1 MVNGRPRVSIGLPV
15 YNGERFLKQTI
26 DAILAQTFTDFE
38 LIIADNA
45 STDATSRICQDYAE
59 TDPRIRLVR
68 NERNIGISPNFNLV
82 ATLATAPYFKW
93 AADDDLH
100 MPDFVARC
108 VDVLDHDPST
118 VLAYTRATSI
128 DAAGRATSGSNWGHS
143 PLLHSSS
150 PHVRFGASLE
160 PPEGPM
166 PLQLFGVMRID
177 NLRQTRMFEAYPDAD
192 RALVSE
198 LSLLGRL
205 MEVPEP
211 LFLQREHARRHGN
224 LASRDRYASTAQWDP
239 RSKANRRIYPH
250 WRLLERHLDSV
261 RRAPLPHSE
270 RIRCYGAALP
280 WTVRHTSYFLEDI
293 VRAGG
298 SLPAVGPWIERMR
311 IRQSNKSWTRN
322 VRRAFHEISSRIP
335 EDATLVLIDE
345 AAFGNQTLERR
356 RVLPFIERE
365 GAYWGPPDD
374 DDTAILEFE
383 RMRTQG
389 ARYVVVGWPAFWW
402 LDYYAGFFKHVRAQ
416 STCILSTDRVFIFDF
431 GRNEGQ

>member
-1 MVNGRPRVSIGLPV
+1 V
-15 YNGERFLKQTI
+15 
-26 DAILAQTFTDFE
+26 
-38 LIIADNA
+38 
-45 STDATSRICQDYAE
+45 
-59 TDPRIRLVR
+59 
-68 NERNIGISPNFNLV
+68 
-82 ATLATAPYFKW
+82 
-93 AADDDLH
+93 
-100 MPDFVARC
+100 
-108 VDVLDHDPST
+108 
-118 VLAYTRATSI
+118 
-128 DAAGRATSGSNWGHS
+128 
-143 PLLHSSS
+143 
-150 PHVRFGASLE
+150 
-160 PPEGPM
+160 
-166 PLQLFGVMRID
+166 
-177 NLRQTRMFEAYPDAD
+177 
-192 RALVSE
+192 
-198 LSLLGRL
+198 
-205 MEVPEP
+205 
-211 LFLQREHARRHGN
+211 
-224 LASRDRYASTAQWDP
+224 
-239 RSKANRRIYPH
+239 
-250 WRLLERHLDSV
+250 
-261 RRAPLPHSE
+261 
-270 RIRCYGAALP
+270 
-280 WTVRHTSYFLEDI
+280 EDI

-416 STCILSTDRVFIFDF
+416 SSCILSTDRVFIFDF